1 MGMPGMAARTF
12 AAVARTGANVLMISQ
27 SSSEQSITFVVPQ
40 SDSRAV
46 LTSLRHDL
54 GRELEHHWV
63 DAISGR
69 DDIVIVAVVGSE
81 MAGTP
86 GIAARVFGAL
96 GDAGINVVAIAQ
108 GSSEVNISLVVM
120 QGDAD
125 TAVRR
130 IHDAFGLD
138 KLGEA

>member
-1 MGMPGMAARTF
+1 
-12 AAVARTGANVLMISQ
+12 VLS
-27 SSSEQSITFVVPQ
+27 
-40 SDSRAV
+40 
-46 LTSLRHDL
+46 SLRQDL
-54 GRELEHHWV
+54 GSELQHHWV

-130 IHDAFGLD
+130 IHDAFHLD
-138 KLGEA
+138 QLGAVS